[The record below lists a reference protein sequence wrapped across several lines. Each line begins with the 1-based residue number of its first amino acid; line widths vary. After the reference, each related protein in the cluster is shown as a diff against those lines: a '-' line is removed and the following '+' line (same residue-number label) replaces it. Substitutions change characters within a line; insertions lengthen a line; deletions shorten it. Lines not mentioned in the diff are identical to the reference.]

1 MVEFVVTVPPGSPAW
16 EPLYLAGGGA
26 ALGDWAAAGVP
37 LEPCADGTV
46 RARLEFP
53 DGAEVRFLV
62 TRGTWRTAESD
73 GTGRGRSPRE
83 LVARAGTVAE
93 VAVAGWGRDSV
104 HYHPDI
110 RSAWLP
116 HARTVTVFLPPGYDP
131 DGPRRYPVLW
141 MHDGQNLFD
150 AGTSFAGVPWA
161 ADETAEREARRG
173 AAAPVIVVGVGNSP
187 DRLREYGPRPAGD
200 GDDLSVGYGRFLV
213 EELKPWVDATYRTA
227 PGPDATGV
235 AGSSMGG
242 LISLELARRYP
253 EVFGRCAALSP
264 SLWWDRELFLREAG
278 WPAGCRVW
286 LDTGEDEGMSRA
298 GRLANVTRT
307 RRLARL
313 FSEAG
318 LRDGRDFAYR
328 EVPGGTHNEASWG
341 ARFGEVLR
349 FLFPAGGDA
358 VPASGGA

>member
-1 MVEFVVTVPPGSPAW
+1 MVEFVVTVPPGSPTW

-37 LEPCADGTV
+37 LEPWADGTA
-46 RARLEFP
+46 RAAVAAP
-53 DGAEVRFLV
+53 PGTPFLV
-62 TRGTWRTAESD
+62 TRGTWRGVESD
-73 GTGRGRSPRE
+73 GRGHARPPRVVGG
-83 LVARAGTVAE
+83 LDS
-93 VAVAGWGRDSV
+93 VAVEVTGFGRDGIDD
-104 HYHPDI
+104 YPDF

-116 HARTVTVFLPPGYDP
+116 HARTVSVSLPPGYDHDP
-131 DGPRRYPVLW
+131 SRRYPVLY

-150 AGTSFAGVPWA
+150 AATSFAGVPWA

-173 AAAPVIVVGVGNSP
+173 AAAPLLIVGVGNSP

-200 GDDLSVGYGRFLV
+200 GDDLSVAYGRFLV
-213 EELKPWVDATYRTA
+213 EELKPFIDANYRTA
-227 PGPDATGV
+227 PGPESAGV

-242 LISLELARRYP
+242 LISLALARRYP

-278 WPAGCRVW
+278 WPQECRVW
-286 LDTGEDEGMSRA
+286 LDTGEDEGVSRA
-298 GRLANVTRT
+298 GRLANVART

-313 FSEAG
+313 FTEAG

-341 ARFGEVLR
+341 ARFGDVLR
-349 FLFPAGGDA
+349 FLFPAGEFPA
-358 VPASGGA
+358 SNSPASGVA